1 LPEPDPNRHHVNEL
15 DRLRRQ
21 MRLKD
26 ILDMINKLEHLKL
39 HAKSSKEIINTL
51 EDIKENLEYLEAEV
65 KRKKT
70 DSFFLFN

>member
-1 LPEPDPNRHHVNEL
+1 LPESDPTRHHVNEL

-26 ILDMINKLEHLKL
+26 LLGMIAKLENLKL
-39 HAKSSKEIINTL
+39 HAKTSQEIIHTL

-65 KRKKT
+65 KA
-70 DSFFLFN
+70 